1 MTLCIRATLEI
12 FWTRKLRQRRQK
24 RKRREVGNYLFIHT
38 SPELKQVLQR
48 WSLDNLSMAIG
59 RADHFT
65 IQNRYHK
72 PQQRKG

>member
-1 MTLCIRATLEI
+1 MTLCIRATLDLFLI
-12 FWTRKLRQRRQK
+12 GKLRQRRQK
-24 RKRREVGNYLFIHT
+24 RKRREVVNHLFVHL

-48 WSLDNLSMAIG
+48 LSMANLSMAIG

>member
-1 MTLCIRATLEI
+1 MTLCIRATLVI
-12 FWTRKLRQRRQK
+12 FRIRELRQRRQK
-24 RKRREVGNYLFIHT
+24 RIRREVGNYLFVYI
-38 SPELKQVLQR
+38 SPELKQALQR
-48 WSLDNLSMAIG
+48 LSLANLSMAIG

>member
-1 MTLCIRATLEI
+1 MTLCIRATLELFRI
-12 FWTRKLRQRRQK
+12 RKLRRRRQK
-24 RKRREVGNYLFIHT
+24 RKRREVGNYLFIYI
-38 SPELKQVLQR
+38 SPELKQLLQR
-48 WSLDNLSMAIG
+48 SSLANLSMAIG